1 MPEIWHRDSIS
12 PRFDM
17 CDTDSEYYML
27 FILLKLDFS
36 MKCLNFA
43 NIDMCNLDDKCNC
56 NRAWDQGPKI
66 FLPLSVFVT
75 FV

>member
-43 NIDMCNLDDKCNC
+43 NIDMCNADDKCNC
-56 NRAWDQGPKI
+56 N
-66 FLPLSVFVT
+66 
-75 FV
+75 